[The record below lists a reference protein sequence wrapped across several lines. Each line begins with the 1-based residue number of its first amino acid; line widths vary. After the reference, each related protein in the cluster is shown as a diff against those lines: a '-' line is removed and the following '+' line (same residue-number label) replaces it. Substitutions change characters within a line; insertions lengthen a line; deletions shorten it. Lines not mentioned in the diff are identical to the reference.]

1 MLPGCM
7 GGISFARSE
16 YGRAGVEVCHEEP
29 CGDGIEVLV
38 GACARKQPGRKSGTD
53 VPSTNY
59 CGCNVPS
66 TNYSGCN
73 DVAEIK
79 SLNHD
84 KVRRKA
90 VSYLNAAKGLLK
102 KVNKKVNHLDHFVQ
116 LT

>member
-1 MLPGCM
+1 MQALCGNESPA
-7 GGISFARSE
+7 ISVRCGPE
-16 YGRAGVEVCHEEP
+16 NGRQCAAISAESRFSSGVMA
-29 CGDGIEVLV
+29 V

-59 CGCNVPS
+59 C
-66 TNYSGCN
+66 GCN